1 MKDFDLLRWRCRR
14 SMKELEVILIRY
26 LEQNYMLASAAEQ
39 QTFVTLL
46 ELPDIEIY
54 AYLVGQQ
61 FPVER
66 EQLALVATIRK
77 LHWPS
82 T

>member
-1 MKDFDLLRWRCRR
+1 MNNLDLLRWRCRR
-14 SMKELEVILIRY
+14 GMKELEVILIRY
-26 LEQNYMLASAAEQ
+26 LEQNYILASVAEQ
-39 QTFVTLL
+39 QAFVTLL